1 MDELAKLMSCG
12 NAWFEEKACI
22 INDTKLAYDR
32 REITAEEFK
41 ELLQDIANTDELVED
56 AAVLELKSMLVS
68 AVYGITQVL

>member
-1 MDELAKLMSCG
+1 MDNLTRLMSCG

-32 REITAEEFK
+32 GEITAEEFK
-41 ELLQDIANTDELVED
+41 ELLQDISNTDELVED
-56 AAVLELKSMLVS
+56 AAILEFKAMLAT